1 MKLHSLEYTLKPIP
15 TCENKPKIFV
25 QKISIKF

>member
-1 MKLHSLEYTLKPIP
+1 MELSSLEYTLKLIPI
-15 TCENKPKIFV
+15 CENKPKMFV